1 MSRSPDDLLKA
12 TPVWRRL
19 SAADRSHLAEIA
31 RVVTYDRGE
40 RLFSEGDDS
49 GFFITIASGR
59 VKVVKSTPAG
69 KDVILEVFGA
79 GDPLGAVASYEGRP
93 FPASAIALEPTTC
106 VVVPRREFF
115 ALLERHPSLV
125 RGLLLG
131 LTVRLVELTNRIVDL
146 TGGKVEP
153 RFARLFLKL
162 AEESGQVVEDGIAVR
177 VHLSRQD
184 LADLAG
190 TTIETSIRIMSRWGK
205 EGLVRTE
212 RDGFVVLDKHGLETL
227 ALE

>member
-1 MSRSPDDLLKA
+1 MGHSPDDLLKT

-19 SAADRSHLAEIA
+19 SVADRSHLAGIA
-31 RVVTYDRGE
+31 RVVTHDRGD
-40 RLFSEGDDS
+40 RLFSEGDPSD
-49 GFFITIASGR
+49 FFITIASGR
-59 VKVVKSTPAG
+59 VKVVKSTAAG

-131 LTVRLVELTNRIVDL
+131 LTIRLVELTNRIVDL

-212 RDGFVVLDKHGLETL
+212 RDGFVILDKRGLDTL
-227 ALE
+227 ASE

>member
-1 MSRSPDDLLKA
+1 MPHTAAALLGT
-12 TPVWRRL
+12 TPVWRKL
-19 SAADRSHLAEIA
+19 SAQDRLHLAEIA
-31 RVVTYDRGE
+31 RVVTCEKGE
-40 RLFSEGDDS
+40 RLFNESDPSD
-49 GFFITIASGR
+49 FFITIATGR

-69 KDVILEVFGA
+69 KDVILEVFGP
-79 GDPLGAVASYEGRP
+79 GDPLGAVAFYEGRP

-115 ALLERHPSLV
+115 GLLERHPSLV

-131 LTVRLVELTNRIVDL
+131 FSVRLMELTNRIVDL

-162 AEESGQVVEDGIAVR
+162 AHESGQASAEGVLVPVA
-177 VHLSRQD
+177 LSRQD
-184 LADLAG
+184 LADLVG

-212 RDGFVVLDKHGLETL
+212 RDGFVILDRH
-227 ALE
+227 ALEDLAAE

>member
-1 MSRSPDDLLKA
+1 MSQSPDDLLKA

-19 SAADRSHLAEIA
+19 AAADRSHLAEIA
-31 RVVTYDRGE
+31 RVVTYERGE
-40 RLFSEGDDS
+40 RLFSEGDPSD
-49 GFFITIASGR
+49 FFITIAAGR
-59 VKVVKSTPAG
+59 VKVLKSTAAG
-69 KDVILEVFGA
+69 KDVILEVFGS

-153 RFARLFLKL
+153 RFARLFLKM
-162 AEESGQVVEDGIAVR
+162 AEESGAAVAEGIAVP

-212 RDGFVVLDKHGLETL
+212 RDGFVILDKRGLETL
-227 ALE
+227 ASE